1 MSVHPYIPN
10 STPTAKQQMLDALGL
25 NSVDDIY
32 KAIPAHLRLNAPL
45 TLPPPAQSEAEL
57 TRTLETMLARN
68 TSCSRRLSFLGGGCW
83 QHYVPAVCDEINQRA
98 EFLTA
103 YGGEGYSD
111 HGKYQAFFEFA
122 SLLGELIDLEAVA
135 LSTYDWGNAA
145 GSALRMASRITGRRV
160 VLCPRATGPERLAT
174 IRTLCEPDIIVNT
187 VPFQPDTLLLD
198 TTALQD
204 ALSGDVAAVYVEM
217 PSYLGVI
224 DTAAS
229 EIAQLAHAHGALF
242 VVGVDPSS
250 LGVLATPPSYGADIV
265 CGELQP
271 LGMHMS
277 YGGGLAGFVATP
289 DEPQYIHEHSGFM
302 IGVAPTSSKGEL
314 GFGYLDFDRTLYIQR
329 EEGKDFTGTATGLW
343 AITAAVYLSLMGPQ
357 GMQELGR
364 GIMQR
369 SHFAARCINEIPGVR
384 APAFSAPYF
393 KEFVVSFDE
402 TTATVDEVNRSLRDR
417 GIFGGHDLSRDFPE
431 LGQSALYSVTEIHT
445 RNDIAQLTDALADI
459 TQSRTRP

>member
-1 MSVHPYIPN
+1 VSVHPYIPN
-10 STPTAKQQMLDALGL
+10 SAPTARHQMLEAIGL
-25 NSVDDIY
+25 KSVDEIY
-32 KAIPAHLRLNAPL
+32 RAIPDHLRLRAPL
-45 TLPPPAQSEAEL
+45 ALPPPASSEAEL
-57 TRTLETMLARN
+57 TRLMETMLARN
-68 TSCSRRLSFLGGGCW
+68 ISCSQRLSFLGGGCW

-122 SLLGELIDLEAVA
+122 SLLGELVDLDAVA

-174 IRTLCEPDIIVNT
+174 IRTLCEPDVVVQTI
-187 VPFQPDTLLLD
+187 PFDPDTLCLD
-198 TTALQD
+198 TTALEQ
-204 ALSGDVAAVYVEM
+204 ALSHDVAAVYIEM

-229 EIAQLAHAHGALF
+229 AIAELAHAHGALF

-250 LGVLATPPSYGADIV
+250 LGVLASPPSYGADMV

-271 LGMHMS
+271 LGMHMA

-289 DEPQYIHEHSGFM
+289 DEPQYVQEHSGFM
-302 IGVAPTSSKGEL
+302 IGIAPTSSEGEL

-369 SHFAARCINEIPGVR
+369 SHFAARCMNEIPGVQ
-384 APAFSAPYF
+384 APLFNAPYF
-393 KEFVVSFDE
+393 KEFVVSFDG
-402 TTATVDEVNRSLRDR
+402 TTATVGDINRSLGER

-431 LGQSALYSVTEIHT
+431 LGQSALYSITEIHT
-445 RNDIAQLTDALADI
+445 RHDIARLTEALGDV
-459 TQSRTRP
+459 TRVRTRA